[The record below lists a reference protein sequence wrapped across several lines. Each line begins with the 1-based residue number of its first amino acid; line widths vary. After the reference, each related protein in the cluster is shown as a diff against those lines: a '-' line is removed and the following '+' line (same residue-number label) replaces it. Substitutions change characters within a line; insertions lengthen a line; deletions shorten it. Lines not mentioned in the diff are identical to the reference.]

1 MQLNSSSPRTKRT
14 RHFDAGQKLSFCPW
28 TPSQSVSSGL
38 RQTARAGVR
47 AHLSLSCR
55 SILWS
60 LDWGFAVAFWT
71 AAVLGVADP
80 AQLHGFVPSDMNRS
94 RRMKRHAYFPL
105 LPSSLA
111 RLRSGWH
118 WKWSR
123 RNCFEAK
130 PCIRKTS
137 RSRYRKTKAE
147 KVICWQRSDHRLCT
161 VVVRAITHE
170 YQLINDAIVGVAQY
184 IYNILLWGSEFFCL
198 MCHIVCEMHCGGG
211 SCVCH
216 SRVGTILAW
225 EYILPELWVVCTFER
240 EIIKVMMLQSN

>member
-1 MQLNSSSPRTKRT
+1 MKIWHYNNNKKDYHSAEECEVAIICVGRGKCSQRVTERNCVPCWLKTVRQDDHACSSMQLNSSSPRTKGT
-14 RHFDAGQKLSFCPW
+14 CHFDAGQKLSFCLW

-60 LDWGFAVAFWT
+60 LDWGFAAAFWT
-71 AAVLGVADP
+71 DAVLGVADP
-80 AQLHGFVPSDMNRS
+80 AQPHGFVPSDMNRS
-94 RRMKRHAYFPL
+94 QRMKRRAYFPL

-137 RSRYRKTKAE
+137 RSRYSKQKLE
-147 KVICWQRSDHRLCT
+147 K
-161 VVVRAITHE
+161 
-170 YQLINDAIVGVAQY
+170 
-184 IYNILLWGSEFFCL
+184 
-198 MCHIVCEMHCGGG
+198 
-211 SCVCH
+211 
-216 SRVGTILAW
+216 
-225 EYILPELWVVCTFER
+225 
-240 EIIKVMMLQSN
+240 